1 MKINKNNQVYNNF
14 KEEVIKDI
22 KEENKYNGWSNYYT
36 WCFKLWIQ
44 NDQSL
49 YNNIYSNIETIINN
63 KYRGIDAPENP
74 DYKILDAMDFLKIIA
89 EEMTLEQYK
98 SEGSFTNDLINYAL
112 NQINYNEV
120 AKSIIEDIKQELN

>member
-36 WCFKLWIQ
+36 WCFKLWMH
-44 NDQSL
+44 NNESL

-63 KYRGIDAPENP
+63 KYRGSEAPENP
-74 DYKILDAMDFLKIIA
+74 DYKMLDAMDFLKIIA
-89 EEMTLEQYK
+89 EEMTQEQYK
-98 SEGSFTNDLINYAL
+98 NDGTFTNDLIGYAL

-120 AKSIIEDIKQELN
+120 ATAIIEDIKQELN